1 MKATTLCFLLRDKE
15 VLLAMKKRGF
25 GAGKWNGTGG
35 KLNEDESA
43 AAAAI
48 REVAEEIGAII
59 APEELKDAGTI
70 EFIYRDSPDWN
81 TLSYVF
87 TAEKW
92 NGDLSE
98 SEEMKPAWFA
108 SDKLPFESMWID
120 DPHWVP
126 KIVSG
131 KKIKA
136 RFIFDKKGTE
146 LAEYE
151 VIEL

>member
-1 MKATTLCFLLRDKE
+1 
-15 VLLAMKKRGF
+15 MKKRGF

-35 KLNEDESA
+35 KLNGDESA
-43 AAAAI
+43 TVAAI

-70 EFIYRDSPDWN
+70 EFIYQDCPDWN

-92 NGDLSE
+92 GGEPSE
-98 SEEMKPAWFA
+98 SEEMKPAWFV

-126 KIVSG
+126 KIISG

-146 LAEYE
+146 LVEYDVSE
-151 VIEL
+151 V